1 MVSTE
6 YLASIYGTATFTK
19 LIDIIIQTV
28 YTINTLGRSYMR
40 KTTRSILQELSD
52 LGINRDT
59 DLVIESR
66 GSNIIQSAVNLLE
79 QIRASYDIET
89 AAELERR
96 FINSIRTADASKFKR
111 GIKRIQ
117 ESKEWAIMHWKI

>member
-1 MVSTE
+1 M
-6 YLASIYGTATFTK
+6 ASDVKLKLSWDQTK
-19 LIDIIIQTV
+19 DSVLFDIINQPM
-28 YTINTLGRSYMR
+28 YTINTLGRSFMR

-79 QIRASYDIET
+79 QIRTSYDIET

-117 ESKEWAIMHWKI
+117 ESKQ